1 MSSWEDYLKD
11 IYFNPANAGSFSGP
25 DKLYRYVK
33 KAGKY
38 VISKYKI
45 RKWLQRQEPYSL
57 QRALRHPFKRNKIF
71 VTGIDDQWSAD
82 LMDMV
87 KFKSEND
94 GYSYILVVIDVFSKY
109 LWLRPLKNK
118 KGTSV
123 SKALQDIL
131 SEGRQPSRIRSD
143 KGQEFRSKDVNS
155 LLNRYGITHLYAQ
168 NETKAAVAERVIKTI
183 KTRLYRYFTHDRNY
197 EYVKKLQS
205 FADSYNQTYH
215 RTIGMAPANVTETK
229 ETSIWWR
236 MYWPKKQPVST
247 KTKKTRKPFKF
258 KVGDKVR
265 LTHLKN
271 PFTREYDQRWTG
283 EIFSISQKVLR
294 GGLPLYRVKDYD
306 GDEIKGTF
314 YQSELQKVGVRDDD
328 MWKVETILKTKGKGQ
343 NKQYYVK
350 WLHWPKKFNSWIYAS
365 DLTDL

>member
-57 QRALRHPFKRNKIF
+57 QRAIRHPFKRNKIF

-183 KTRLYRYFTHDRNY
+183 KTRLYRYFTHNRNY

-205 FADSYNQTYH
+205 LIA
-215 RTIGMAPANVTETK
+215 TIRHITGR
-229 ETSIWWR
+229 S
-236 MYWPKKQPVST
+236 
-247 KTKKTRKPFKF
+247 
-258 KVGDKVR
+258 
-265 LTHLKN
+265 N